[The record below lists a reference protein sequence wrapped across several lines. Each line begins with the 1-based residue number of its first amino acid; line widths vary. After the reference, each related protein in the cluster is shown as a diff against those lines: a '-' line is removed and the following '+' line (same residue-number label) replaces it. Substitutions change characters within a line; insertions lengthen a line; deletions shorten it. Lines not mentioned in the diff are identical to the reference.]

1 MIQACLNGGRTV
13 DEHPEVPVTPSRLAA
28 EARAARAAGARS
40 VHLHP
45 RDAAG
50 RESLDVAVVEDAVRA
65 VRRACPGLPVGVST
79 GLWMCEGDA
88 GARQAAVEAWGAMTV
103 RPDFASVNVGE
114 PGFEKLTEV
123 LTGWG
128 VGVEAGVW
136 SEEDAARLLAG
147 PYAASCLRVLVEMIG
162 LPPAEALS
170 TADRVLELL
179 ARAQARVPILLHG
192 EDESTWPVLDRALAL
207 GLETRIGLEDTLTDP
222 QGRRVDGNAALVRI
236 AFSRASAVGRA

>member
-13 DEHPEVPVTPSRLAA
+13 DEHPEVPVTPGRLAD

-50 RESLDVAVVEDAVRA
+50 RESLDGAVVEEAVRA
-65 VRRACPGLPVGVST
+65 VRQACPGLPVGVST
-79 GLWMCEGDA
+79 GLWMCDGDA
-88 GARQAAVEAWGAMTV
+88 GARQAAVEAWGALTV

-114 PGFEKLTEV
+114 PGFEELAEV
-123 LTGWG
+123 LTECG

-147 PYAASCLRVLVEMIG
+147 PHAASCLRVLVEMIG

-170 TADRVLELL
+170 TADRVLGLL
-179 ARAQARVPILLHG
+179 ARARVPVPLLLHG

-222 QGRRVDGNAALVRI
+222 RGRRVDGNAALVRI
-236 AFSRASAVGRA
+236 AFSRASALGRA